1 MDWRSNMKRPTKKAF
16 YEYMSERFD
25 RKFTNKDE
33 NLYLD
38 LLDVIQEASNDDSR
52 MLELAELTIMS
63 AADRLIYRNMMAVA
77 GVELT
82 PLQVSEHLATIEYGL
97 EYIT

>member
-1 MDWRSNMKRPTKKAF
+1 MKRPTKKAF

-25 RKFTNKDE
+25 RKFTSKDE
-33 NLYLD
+33 DLYLD

-77 GVELT
+77 GVEMT
-82 PLQVSEHLATIEYGL
+82 PAQVGEHLATIEYGL